1 LQENTA
7 HPREILQMKIN
18 DTAEK
23 SNRFNAKGIVHGR
36 LYKRIFYLESDSK
49 WYSLELLRNREIIK
63 KEHKIA
69 DSLWESFLKKV
80 TSQNT

>member
-36 LYKRIFYLESDSK
+36 LFCD
-49 WYSLELLRNREIIK
+49 
-63 KEHKIA
+63 EHSAKA
-69 DSLWESFLKKV
+69 CKAR
-80 TSQNT
+80 

>member
-36 LYKRIFYLESDSK
+36 LISGPQGKR
-49 WYSLELLRNREIIK
+49 
-63 KEHKIA
+63 
-69 DSLWESFLKKV
+69 
-80 TSQNT
+80 

>member
-36 LYKRIFYLESDSK
+36 LNGFAFLVGVRRKPYWRQFYAHTPKRG
-49 WYSLELLRNREIIK
+49 
-63 KEHKIA
+63 
-69 DSLWESFLKKV
+69 
-80 TSQNT
+80 

>member
-36 LYKRIFYLESDSK
+36 QNSGASN
-49 WYSLELLRNREIIK
+49 LRRPDERRRP
-63 KEHKIA
+63 
-69 DSLWESFLKKV
+69 L
-80 TSQNT
+80 

>member
-36 LYKRIFYLESDSK
+36 LSKVMKRTEGA
-49 WYSLELLRNREIIK
+49 LRRRAGILGVGLG
-63 KEHKIA
+63 HKR
-69 DSLWESFLKKV
+69 
-80 TSQNT
+80 

>member
-36 LYKRIFYLESDSK
+36 LRTIRKTD
-49 WYSLELLRNREIIK
+49 
-63 KEHKIA
+63 
-69 DSLWESFLKKV
+69 FLKPRIEPSISV
-80 TSQNT
+80 LVDPLLSLCF

>member
-36 LYKRIFYLESDSK
+36 LCSNGPKK
-49 WYSLELLRNREIIK
+49 KSLAR
-63 KEHKIA
+63 A
-69 DSLWESFLKKV
+69 
-80 TSQNT
+80 